1 MYVTVYGEIQ
11 QKRPVFRSP
20 PTFVSKTCFCP
31 TQIINRASLNDKIC
45 VKPQSNELHVFWRM
59 YTVDEMIFGR
69 RCDDK
74 IHGLRHDTSEYWFSD
89 FIIGFI
95 IVKTIGFE

>member
-1 MYVTVYGEIQ
+1 MVTSEIVFIGIEHFEQLICVYASLLYDIWTCLYGEIQ

-69 RCDDK
+69 R
-74 IHGLRHDTSEYWFSD
+74 
-89 FIIGFI
+89 
-95 IVKTIGFE
+95 